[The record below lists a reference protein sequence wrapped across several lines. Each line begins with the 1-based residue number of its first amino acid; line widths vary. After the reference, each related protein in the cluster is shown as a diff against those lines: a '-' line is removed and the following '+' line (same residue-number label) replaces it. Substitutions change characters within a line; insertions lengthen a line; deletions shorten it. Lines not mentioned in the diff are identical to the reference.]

1 MLPRNTDRPT
11 PAAAQPRSVIRKHSV
26 MIAGHP
32 TSISL
37 EEEFWQA
44 LKALAAEKGVS
55 VAKVVEEIDGQRVG
69 GLSSAIRVH
78 ILKQLQHRL
87 ADDED
92 S

>member
-1 MLPRNTDRPT
+1 MLTNQTERTTREPRR
-11 PAAAQPRSVIRKHSV
+11 ARSLIRKHSV

-44 LKALAAEKGVS
+44 LKTLAAERGSS
-55 VAKVVEEIDGQRVG
+55 VARVVEEIDSQRLG

-78 ILKQLQHRL
+78 ILTELQSRL
-87 ADDED
+87 STPEQ
-92 S
+92 